1 MDLGLS
7 EQQQLLK
14 STAREFLEAECPTS
28 LVREVEGGDRGY
40 SESLWTKMAG
50 LGWLGLALPP
60 EHGGSGGDATDLVV
74 LAEEMGRALAPGPF
88 FSSSVLCGQVLARCA
103 SPFQR
108 ETLLGGICRGE
119 LIAAMAGAFPG
130 HGSVTAA
137 RMGGRSVLHGRVR
150 FVPHAG
156 VADCFV
162 VVPTSSSGGHGAP
175 MFVNA
180 SSPGIVSALMKSVA
194 AHRQCE
200 VEFRGVRVPE
210 SHRLMGVDGTGCGA
224 LREALEWAAV
234 ARCGEMVGR
243 AEKVME
249 MVVDYSKSRVQFGRP
264 VGSFQAVQHRCA
276 DLTVAVDGARL
287 LTHQAA
293 WKLSRGM
300 PAGEDVSMA
309 KAYCGSL
316 SRRATE
322 AGHSI
327 FAGIAF
333 AVEHDMHLYT
343 ARSKISEADLGDTDV
358 HLGRIGQALAP

>member
-14 STAREFLEAECPTS
+14 STARDFLEAECPTS
-28 LVREVEGGDRGY
+28 LVREVECSDRGY

-50 LGWLGLALPP
+50 LGWLGLALP
-60 EHGGSGGDATDLVV
+60 EADGGSSGDATDLVV
-74 LAEEMGRALAPGPF
+74 LAEEMGRALVPGPF

-103 SPFQR
+103 RPFQR
-108 ETLLGGICRGE
+108 QTLLGGICRGE
-119 LIAAMAGAFPG
+119 LIAAMVGAFPG
-130 HGSVTAA
+130 HGPVTAVRA
-137 RMGGRSVLHGRVR
+137 GGWSVLDGRVG
-150 FVPHAG
+150 FVPYAG
-156 VADCFV
+156 AADCFL
-162 VVPTSSSGGHGAP
+162 VVPTSGSGGHGAP

-180 SSPGIVSALMKSVA
+180 TSQGIVSVPMKSVP

-200 VEFRGVRVPE
+200 VELRGVRVPE
-210 SHRLMGVDGTGCGA
+210 SHRLTGVDGTGCGA
-224 LREALEWAAV
+224 LREALEWATV

-243 AEKVME
+243 AEKVLE

>member
-1 MDLGLS
+1 MDLGLN

-14 STAREFLEAECPTS
+14 STAREFLEAECSTS
-28 LVREVEGGDRGY
+28 LVREMDGSDKGY

-50 LGWLGLALPP
+50 LGWLGLALPA

-74 LAEEMGRALAPGPF
+74 LAEEMGRALVCGPF
-88 FSSSVLCGQVLARCA
+88 FASSVLCGQVLARCA

-108 ETLLGGICRGE
+108 ETMLGGICRGE
-119 LIAAMAGAFPG
+119 LVAAMVGAFPG
-130 HGSVTAA
+130 HGSVTAV
-137 RMGGRSVLHGRVR
+137 RTGGWSVLDGKVG
-150 FVPHAG
+150 FVPYAG

-162 VVPTSSSGGHGAP
+162 VVPTSASGGQGSP
-175 MFVNA
+175 MVVNVR
-180 SSPGIVSALMKSVA
+180 SPGIVSVPMKSVP
-194 AHRQCE
+194 AHRQHQ
-200 VEFRGVRVPE
+200 VEFRDVKVPE
-210 SHRLMGVDGTGCGA
+210 SHRLAGVAGGCGA
-224 LREALEWAAV
+224 LQEALEWATV
-234 ARCGEMVGR
+234 AQCGEMVGR
-243 AEKVME
+243 AERVLE

-264 VGSFQAVQHRCA
+264 IGSFQAVQHRCA

-293 WKLSRGM
+293 WRLSRGM
-300 PAGEDVSMA
+300 PAGDDVSMA

-333 AVEHDMHLYT
+333 AVEHDMHLFT
-343 ARSKISEADLGDTDV
+343 ARSKISEASLGDTDV
-358 HLGRIGQALAP
+358 HLGRVGQALAP